1 MAARV
6 AVMTAVLRYKNSRSQ
21 GTVIVTVTRLHTG
34 RPRNLGS
41 IPVRGKF

>member
-6 AVMTAVLRYKNSRSQ
+6 AVMTTVLRYKNSRSQ
-21 GTVIVTVTRLHTG
+21 GSVIVTATGLRTG

-41 IPVRGKF
+41 ISVRGK